1 MRFVRPQILRDTG
14 MAGPFRGSHACWLAA
29 VLATAVACADQAEDP
44 PMADADLPPIH
55 AEALSAAFDT
65 PEFCPAIT
73 VMSS

>member
-1 MRFVRPQILRDTG
+1 
-14 MAGPFRGSHACWLAA
+14 
-29 VLATAVACADQAEDP
+29 
-44 PMADADLPPIH
+44 MADADLPPIH